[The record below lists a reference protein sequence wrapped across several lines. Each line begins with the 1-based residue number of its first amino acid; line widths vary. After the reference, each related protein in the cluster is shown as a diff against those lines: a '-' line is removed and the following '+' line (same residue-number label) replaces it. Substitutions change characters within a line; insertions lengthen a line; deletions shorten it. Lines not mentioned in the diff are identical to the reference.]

1 MKKALIQA
9 TDFLPDAPVKP
20 GDMWERSSE
29 MNLGSGQVMSVR
41 PKYEYIGEVETNG
54 IKLDQIAGNP
64 FEVSLSISGNPNAQ
78 LTKSE
83 LKVKESSET
92 YLFDR
97 EKGVLVSKVSTI
109 KIDGPLTVVVGGM
122 ELDGKV
128 ALTMESKTSRQK

>member
-1 MKKALIQA
+1 
-9 TDFLPDAPVKP
+9 
-20 GDMWERSSE
+20 
-29 MNLGSGQVMSVR
+29 MSVR